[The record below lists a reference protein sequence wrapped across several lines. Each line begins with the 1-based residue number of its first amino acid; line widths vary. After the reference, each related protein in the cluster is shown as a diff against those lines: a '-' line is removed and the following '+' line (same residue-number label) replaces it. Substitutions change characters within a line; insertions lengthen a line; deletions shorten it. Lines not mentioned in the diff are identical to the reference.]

1 MIRMQSVC
9 ALYLASEWYYTFTQS
24 CILLVFFRCVF
35 IHLQVPGVFDL
46 HMRRGEWE
54 RYFCGKDAKENFPN
68 HVVNMIEKGIPV
80 KAELLPEIITG
91 FYYSCHVRPKYA
103 PVVILEPPGL
113 WDGKIRSE
121 VAYTFVKMFQQSS
134 VSFLSSAVATLCR

>member
-1 MIRMQSVC
+1 
-9 ALYLASEWYYTFTQS
+9 
-24 CILLVFFRCVF
+24 
-35 IHLQVPGVFDL
+35 
-46 HMRRGEWE
+46 MRRGEWE
-54 RYFCGKDAKENFPN
+54 RYFCGKDAKDNFPN
-68 HVVNMIEKGIPV
+68 HVVNVIEKGIPV

-134 VSFLSSAVATLCR
+134 VSFLSSAVATLCG